1 MRRIVTLAIV
11 LAACASLSACGSSS
25 PSSPLA
31 VRASIVA
38 AALAQDSVHL
48 NELATDAV
56 ISARWASDVNAHS
69 GKQRLTLKGGT
80 FGGGE
85 AEVLLVNDTLYVR
98 GNPSGLRYTLYM
110 TGPQSRRYA
119 RQWISIPKGDRLY
132 AETAAGL
139 TLPSI
144 VHNLTPQGKLKLV
157 RRNSPAT
164 RLLAVTGAGRGD
176 APSVSLSARASGD
189 RLPVAY
195 SEIVA
200 PYGHTRDGS
209 FSKWNEP
216 VSVHAPA
223 DATPITIV
231 RGSPNL
237 VRAAI
242 VAAALAQSAVH
253 VSESHGADMY
263 GTEHSTLDVTAQS
276 GVERVAYPVPGSRAE
291 LRLVNGTVYVKGTPA
306 ALDYYLLDLTTPQAK
321 QYAGKWISF
330 PKGDRLHA
338 SLADRLMLASVVK
351 HALPR
356 NHFTSGGKLK
366 LLRRT
371 SHGTPLFV
379 LRWTEEDLFD
389 HVIRAR
395 ATGTPLPVSFY
406 DSCGFEC
413 DSRDTFSKWNEP
425 VKVQAPASSTP
436 IAVVRG

>member
-1 MRRIVTLAIV
+1 MPVAICFWFERQVVRRAASRAWLKTGSAI
-11 LAACASLSACGSSS
+11 AARIEMIAITTRSSM
-25 PSSPLA
+25 
-31 VRASIVA
+31 
-38 AALAQDSVHL
+38 SV
-48 NELATDAV
+48 
-56 ISARWASDVNAHS
+56 
-69 GKQRLTLKGGT
+69 KPPRL
-80 FGGGE
+80 
-85 AEVLLVNDTLYVR
+85 R
-98 GNPSGLRYTLYM
+98 PSGGYRKLRSFQVSTIIYDTTISFCDRFLDKR
-110 TGPQSRRYA
+110 SRTVDQMVQAA
-119 RQWISIPKGDRLY
+119 RSGRQNI
-132 AETAAGL
+132 AE
-139 TLPSI
+139 
-144 VHNLTPQGKLKLV
+144 
-157 RRNSPAT
+157 
-164 RLLAVTGAGRGD
+164 
-176 APSVSLSARASGD
+176 
-189 RLPVAY
+189 
-195 SEIVA
+195 
-200 PYGHTRDGS
+200 
-209 FSKWNEP
+209 
-216 VSVHAPA
+216 
-223 DATPITIV
+223 
-231 RGSPNL
+231 
-237 VRAAI
+237 
-242 VAAALAQSAVH
+242 
-253 VSESHGADMY
+253 
-263 GTEHSTLDVTAQS
+263 
-276 GVERVAYPVPGSRAE
+276 GSRASAASSKTE

-379 LRWTEEDLFD
+379 LRWTEDDLFD